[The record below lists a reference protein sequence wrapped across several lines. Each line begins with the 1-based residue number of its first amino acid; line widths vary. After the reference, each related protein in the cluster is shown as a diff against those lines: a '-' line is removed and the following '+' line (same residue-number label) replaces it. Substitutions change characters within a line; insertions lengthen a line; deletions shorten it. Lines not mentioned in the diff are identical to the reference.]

1 MLAIRPVEAL
11 HPSRLPSHLLVDAL
25 IRKAQAAG
33 GFVAILRRGEP
44 MGGAILLQFLERGRF
59 RGFAERM
66 FDLDGKARLES
77 VGPEAPEEGAG
88 DEETLAAY
96 RQRRGARDP
105 DLWIIE
111 LDIAEAKRF
120 AAETFSLY

>member
-1 MLAIRPVEAL
+1 
-11 HPSRLPSHLLVDAL
+11 
-25 IRKAQAAG
+25 
-33 GFVAILRRGEP
+33 

-59 RGFAERM
+59 AGFAERM

-77 VGPEAPEEGAG
+77 VGPALDEGEEA
-88 DEETLAAY
+88 LAAY
-96 RQRRGARDP
+96 RARRGARDP

>member
-1 MLAIRPVEAL
+1 MSATRPAEL
-11 HPSRLPSHLLVDAL
+11 LDPSRLPSHLMVDAL

-33 GFVAILRRGEP
+33 GFAAVLRRGEA

-59 RGFAERM
+59 AGFAERM
-66 FDLDGKARLES
+66 FDLDGKARLEF
-77 VGPEAPEEGAG
+77 VGPVPGEDGHEGEEA
-88 DEETLAAY
+88 LAAY
-96 RQRRGARDP
+96 RERRGARDP